1 MILTKTIRIPLHE
14 PNKRK
19 YNSLINTLNRYSE
32 CINFHLDGAFL
43 YADSKEELHELC
55 YRSSR
60 LDGLS
65 ANLVQS
71 ARDRAIE
78 MYRKGCTHTGNV
90 PIRLNQRIFN
100 LVLRDGG
107 LNLIGI
113 TTINGRIY
121 VPLPPYLRPYQKRHL
136 KDITSGKATC
146 NSAELI
152 DRDGILWIH
161 LLVKYKVDKP
171 HYQPKTIMGVD
182 LGISKIATVSVLFMD
197 VVSRPIF
204 YDGSELRFKRKCY
217 KRKLGEWQSRGND
230 AMVRRSKGKISNLS
244 TYLNHCI
251 SKEIVSLAKQYP
263 NPIIVMEKLTH
274 IRKRN
279 LGKRMNYELNSWSF
293 DQLQSFIKYK
303 ALEAGVRVEYV
314 AAKNTSRMCSKCG
327 HTRKSNRKDQA
338 HFKCLECGYEVN
350 ADFNASVNIAKVFRE
365 GAPIRPTRSGGRGE
379 LNRPCS
385 DLCLSQKR

>member
-1 MILTKTIRIPLHE
+1 MVSLTKTIRIPLHE
-14 PNKRK
+14 PNKWK
-19 YNSLINTLNRYSE
+19 YGSLINTLDRYSE

-43 YADSKEELHELC
+43 YSDSKQDLHELC

-90 PIRLNQRIFN
+90 PIRLNQRIFK
-100 LVLRDGG
+100 LVLRDNA

-136 KDITSGKATC
+136 KDITSEKATC

-152 DRDGILWIH
+152 NRDGDLWIH
-161 LLVKYKVDKP
+161 LFVKYEVDKP
-171 HYQPKTIMGVD
+171 HYQPKTIIGVD
-182 LGISKIATVSVLFMD
+182 LGVSKLATASALSKGAVSKVNF
-197 VVSRPIF
+197 F
-204 YDGSELRFKRKCY
+204 DGSGLRFKRKCY
-217 KRKLGEWQSRGND
+217 KRSLSEWQSNGND
-230 AMVRRSKGKISNLS
+230 AMVRGSKGKISNLS

-251 SKEIVSLAKQYP
+251 SKEIVSLAEQYP
-263 NPIIVMEKLTH
+263 NPVIVMEKLTH

-293 DQLQSFIKYK
+293 AQLQGFIGYK
-303 ALEAGVRVEYV
+303 ALEKGIRIEYIG
-314 AAKNTSRMCSKCG
+314 AKHTSHRCSNCG
-327 HTRKSNRKDQA
+327 HLNKSNRKDQA

-365 GAPIRPTRSGGRGE
+365 EAPIQPKWLGG
-379 LNRPCS
+379 
-385 DLCLSQKR
+385 